1 MGKVNTH
8 RMGKEP
14 PVLLK
19 MRWAHINR
27 STHRN
32 LAHTLHITP
41 SLQDSFA
48 GFTIDWILAP
58 RKVRDFENALRRLP
72 SGSPGFI
79 WGLNLWIEP
88 AIKLP
93 GDSLLRQPVDTEAR
107 LFFSF
112 VGSLP
117 LRKKKKAKQK
127 NSLMSLQLGGS
138 LVSWRSC
145 PETTHPGG
153 FISLSPFL
161 PPTRCL
167 DVLLWAGT
175 LAESAVH
182 LCKWPLQHP
191 SHLFDLI
198 ATLELFGGV
207 WIYRILLQKEMPMMH
222 SYLYPVLS
230 FICNV

>member
-1 MGKVNTH
+1 
-8 RMGKEP
+8 MGKEP

-88 AIKLP
+88 ATKLP

-117 LRKKKKAKQK
+117 LRKKKRSKTKKLPDELAIRWITC
-127 NSLMSLQLGGS
+127 LMKIL
-138 LVSWRSC
+138 SWNDPSRRLHQ
-145 PETTHPGG
+145 PVP
-153 FISLSPFL
+153 FSP
-161 PPTRCL
+161 P
-167 DVLLWAGT
+167 
-175 LAESAVH
+175 
-182 LCKWPLQHP
+182 
-191 SHLFDLI
+191 
-198 ATLELFGGV
+198 
-207 WIYRILLQKEMPMMH
+207 
-222 SYLYPVLS
+222 
-230 FICNV
+230 N